1 MKRYSLFAIALVL
14 FAAACNDATSPTNA
28 GPLAPTKLAVAV
40 SAPVNLPPS
49 PVIDAFLSDGGT
61 AIPVLFFFV
70 GDPQIIGD
78 PNVKIGFIRFLPNAD
93 YPDGV
98 LASPDA
104 RIMFVQGSFSGR
116 GTLTIGGVTI
126 DLSTASF
133 DGSLF
138 TACEASCG
146 RLLISQGGTQ
156 ESFNIVPAII
166 RDAFCGATCQ
176 STGGDEGLITG
187 HE

>member
-1 MKRYSLFAIALVL
+1 M
-14 FAAACNDATSPTNA
+14 
-28 GPLAPTKLAVAV
+28 
-40 SAPVNLPPS
+40 
-49 PVIDAFLSDGGT
+49 
-61 AIPVLFFFV
+61 LFFFV

-104 RIMFVQGSFSGR
+104 RIMFFQGSFSGR
-116 GTLTIGGVTI
+116 GTLTIDGVII

-133 DGSLF
+133 DGSFF
-138 TACEASCG
+138 TACTESCG
-146 RLLISQGGTQ
+146 RLVISQGGTQ
-156 ESFNIVPAII
+156 KFFAIFPAIS
-166 RDAFCGATCQ
+166 RDTFCGATCQ